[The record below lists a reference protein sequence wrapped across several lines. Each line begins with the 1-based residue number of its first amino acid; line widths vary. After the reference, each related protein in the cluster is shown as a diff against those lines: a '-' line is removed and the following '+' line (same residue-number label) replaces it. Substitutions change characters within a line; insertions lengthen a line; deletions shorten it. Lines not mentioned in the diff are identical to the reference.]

1 MPINQENKKQQN
13 QSRYAIMNSR
23 LKTTANALYRKWILL
38 RRKVFSY
45 GPLEVFGPEHEF
57 SLVDDQMKPLP
68 ISDKVIKDYHG
79 KIVDFVETPKFAFGK
94 EQALHQI
101 EIRAKKPFKSPETFE
116 ETMQNAVST
125 LLEFLRRKHQAQLL
139 GTGMHPLLSLEE
151 TSIWPHSNQET
162 VQEYAKMFNL
172 KCHGWRNIQSF
183 QVNLP
188 YLNEKQG
195 VTIFN
200 ALTHLCAYL
209 PAIAASSPFCEGKL
223 TPYVDSR
230 LYNYKDNMKETPSI
244 AGDVVPEY
252 ISSFEQYRREGFG
265 KYSKDLAKAGAGEI
279 LTNAEWLNQRGIIFK
294 FSREAIEVRIMDEQE
309 CIKSDVAL
317 SCFTRATVR
326 GLIAENT
333 EFPQHQLLVN
343 DYNAII
349 RNGLQAQTQHPQ
361 GKTAKEVCQYFF
373 NIASKH
379 ADANEKKYLWI
390 IKKRIEEGNLSEIIR
405 KRVEIKAQKTTSKE
419 AIVSIYQ
426 QLAKAL
432 SENQPYF

>member
-1 MPINQENKKQQN
+1 M
-13 QSRYAIMNSR
+13 STR
-23 LKTTANALYRKWILL
+23 LKNTANTLHIEFKLLKGRVLSYR
-38 RRKVFSY
+38 
-45 GPLEVFGPEHEF
+45 PLEVFGPEHEF
-57 SLVDDQMKPLP
+57 SIVDEQIKPLA

-79 KIVDFVETPKFAFGK
+79 KIVDFVETPTFAFGK
-94 EQALHQI
+94 EQVLHQL
-101 EIRAKKPFKSPETFE
+101 EIKAKKPFRSPETFE

-125 LLEFLRRKHQAQLL
+125 LLEFLKRKHQAQLL
-139 GTGMHPLLSLEE
+139 GTGMHPLLNLEE
-151 TSIWPHSNQET
+151 TSIWLHSNQET
-162 VQEYAKMFNL
+162 VQEYAKIFNL
-172 KCHGWRNIQSF
+172 KRHGWRNIQSF

-188 YLNEKQG
+188 YGNETQG
-195 VTIFN
+195 VVIFN
-200 ALTHLCAYL
+200 ALAHLCAYL

-223 TPYVDSR
+223 TSFVDSR
-230 LYNYKDNMKETPSI
+230 LYNYKDNMKEIPSI
-244 AGDVVPEY
+244 AGDIVPDF
-252 ISSFEQYRREGFG
+252 ISSFDQFRREGLG
-265 KYSKDLAKAGAGEI
+265 KYSQELAKAGAGEI
-279 LTNAEWLNQRGIIFK
+279 LTHAEWLNQRGIVFK
-294 FSREAIEVRIMDEQE
+294 FPREAIEVRIMDEQE

-333 EFPQHQLLVN
+333 ELPQHQLLVK

-349 RNGLQAQTQHPQ
+349 RNGLQAQTQHPK
-361 GKTAKEVCQYFF
+361 GKNAKQVCQYFL

-405 KRVEIKAQKTTSKE
+405 NRVEAKAKKTTSKE

-432 SENQPYF
+432 SKNQPYF